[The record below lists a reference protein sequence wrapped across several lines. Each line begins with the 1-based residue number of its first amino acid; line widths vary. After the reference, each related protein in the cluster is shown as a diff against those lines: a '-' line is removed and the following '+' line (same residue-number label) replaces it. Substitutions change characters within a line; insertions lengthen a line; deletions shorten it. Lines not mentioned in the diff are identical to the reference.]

1 MARTGRSPSFTA
13 SSMPA
18 STRCCRFPRGP
29 ESMSA
34 RPRFEYPRRIADD
47 GRPGRHVLGH
57 HGAHADHRALADC
70 QRLAAAAR
78 PQEGAGADIGIVL
91 DDDPAVAAGPRGEG
105 HEIADDAVMS
115 DVSKEVRVEMAAD
128 PAVGGDDRELAQHR
142 PVAD

>member
-1 MARTGRSPSFTA
+1 MARTRRSPSFTA

-34 RPRFEYPRRIADD
+34 RLRFEYPRRIADD
-47 GRPGRHVLGH
+47 GRPGRHVHAH
-57 HGAHADHRALADC
+57 HGALADR

-78 PQEGAGADIGIVL
+78 PQEGAGADIGIVF
-91 DDDPAVAAGPRGEG
+91 DDDPAVATGPRREG
-105 HEIADDAVMS
+105 HEIADHAVMS
-115 DVSKEVRVEMAAD
+115 DISKEIRVEMAAD

-142 PVAD
+142 P